1 LLPAPH
7 GREEKRR
14 DEKRREE
21 KRAPNSM
28 IRLDVHTKKGIKQHF
43 LIPLKKC
50 ELIEGQLIP

>member
-1 LLPAPH
+1 M
-7 GREEKRR
+7 EEKRR
-14 DEKRREE
+14 EEKRREE
-21 KRAPNSM
+21 KRAPNLM